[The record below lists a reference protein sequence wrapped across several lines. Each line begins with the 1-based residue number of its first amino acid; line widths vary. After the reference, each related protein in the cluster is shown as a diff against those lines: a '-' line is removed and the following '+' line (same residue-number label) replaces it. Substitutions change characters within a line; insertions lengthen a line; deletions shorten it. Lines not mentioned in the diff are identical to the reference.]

1 MEKTN
6 NCTCFN
12 NPQITGFFQDY
23 NLDECGTLLWQ
34 LFKLSTVA
42 NRTEILSANEWFN
55 LLSFYESLD
64 ELLKIVYM
72 NYSKQQS

>member
-6 NCTCFN
+6 KATCFN
-12 NPQITGFFQDY
+12 NPQITGFFTDY
-23 NLDECGTLLWQ
+23 DQNDCGALLWQ

-42 NRTEILSANEWFN
+42 NRTEILSVEEWFN

-64 ELLKIVYM
+64 ELLKTMYM
-72 NYSKQQS
+72 NYTKQQS